1 MPLRDLFDPKRK
13 GPASWDMFHGQW
25 PAMLVL
31 HLKKV
36 LPPGYMAGPLVHLGK
51 LAEVDIGAF
60 ERDDSEFVSG
70 SAGGGG
76 VAVAAWPAKPTT
88 IFQAAEKDYDEY
100 EVRIYDN
107 GRERTLVAAIEIV
120 SPSNKDRPDH
130 RRAFVSKCETLLRNG
145 VCVSIID
152 LVTVR
157 GPNLYGELLQ
167 ELGHEVKRSLPPI
180 YAATCRMLGLRVE
193 AWDHPLQ
200 VGEPMPELP
209 IWLSEELA
217 ISLPLEPS
225 YESTC
230 DVFDIPAL

>member
-31 HLKKV
+31 HLKKI
-36 LPPGYMAGPLVHLGK
+36 LPPGYMAGPLVHIGK
-51 LAEVDIGAF
+51 LSV
-60 ERDDSEFVSG
+60 
-70 SAGGGG
+70 
-76 VAVAAWPAKPTT
+76 WPAKPTT
-88 IFQAAEKDYDEY
+88 MFEAAEKEYDEY
-100 EVRIYDN
+100 EVRIYHG

-120 SPSNKDRPDH
+120 SPSNKDRPEH
-130 RRAFVSKCETLLRNG
+130 RQAFVSKCETLLRNG

-152 LVTVR
+152 MVTVR
-157 GPNLYGELLQ
+157 SPNLYRELLE
-167 ELGHEVKRSLPPI
+167 ELGHDVKRTLSPI

-200 VGEPMPELP
+200 VGEPLPDLP

-230 DVFDIPAL
+230 DVFDIPRS